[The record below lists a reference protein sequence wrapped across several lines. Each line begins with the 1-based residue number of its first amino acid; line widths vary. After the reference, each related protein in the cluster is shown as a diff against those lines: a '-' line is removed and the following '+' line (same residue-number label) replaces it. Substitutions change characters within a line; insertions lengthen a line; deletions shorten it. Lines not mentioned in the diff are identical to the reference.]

1 MNERAVVLDI
11 LLELERGNGYVDQL
25 VRDTLDKYDYL
36 EGRDKAFIKRLAE
49 GTVERKITIDY
60 VIDSFSKCSTSKMK
74 PVIRQII
81 RMGVYQILFMDSVP
95 DSAACNEAVRLA
107 EKRRFG
113 SLKGFVNGVLRNV
126 ARNKDMIKYPDSA
139 ADWEYAVSVGESVPR
154 ETVHMLAGWYG
165 EKKTETV
172 IRDFNKVHPVTIRV
186 CDMKA
191 FSEIKDLPGWDKVRL
206 EQHPYLDYAM
216 TVSGADGIDSLPG
229 FAEGIFTVQD
239 VSSMLVTEAAGICA
253 GQFILD
259 VCAAPG
265 GKACHSAGCL
275 AGADSRAGNGVPAG
289 HLTACDVS
297 SERAVKITENM
308 RRLKLSNMDVKVCD
322 ATVFDPGY
330 EGKADIVFA
339 DVPCSGLGVAGRKPD
354 IKYHVTAAGIQELTH
369 IQWEI
374 VSNVSRYLKPGGI
387 LIYSTCTLT
396 EDENSRMVQK
406 IVSELPFTTESLEKY
421 MPAALME
428 KLDEGETLNVKNGCL
443 QLLPGIQKTDG
454 FFISRLR
461 KKS

>member
-49 GTVERKITIDY
+49 GTVERRITIDY
-60 VIDSFSKCSTSKMK
+60 VTDSFSKCSTSKMK

-126 ARNKDMIKYPDSA
+126 ARNKDMIKYPDST
-139 ADWEYAVSVGESVPR
+139 DDREYALSVRESVPQ
-154 ETVHMLAGWYG
+154 ETVHMLSGWYG
-165 EKKTETV
+165 EKKAEAV
-172 IRDFNKVHPVTIRV
+172 IRDFNRVHPVTIRI

-191 FSEIKDLPGWDKVRL
+191 FSEMKDMPGWDKVRL

-253 GQFILD
+253 GQFIMD

-265 GKACHSAGCL
+265 GKACHSAECL
-275 AGADSRAGNGVPAG
+275 AAADASAGGGTQAG

-297 SERAVKITENM
+297 GERAVKITENM
-308 RRLKLSNMDVKVCD
+308 HRLRISNMDVKVCD

-339 DVPCSGLGVAGRKPD
+339 DVPCSGLGVAGRKLD
-354 IKYHVTAAGIQELTH
+354 IKYHVTAAGIEELAH
-369 IQWEI
+369 IQWDI

-406 IVSELPFTTESLEKY
+406 IVSELPFTAESLEKY
-421 MPAALME
+421 MPAALMDELDDGE
-428 KLDEGETLNVKNGCL
+428 KKNVKNGCL